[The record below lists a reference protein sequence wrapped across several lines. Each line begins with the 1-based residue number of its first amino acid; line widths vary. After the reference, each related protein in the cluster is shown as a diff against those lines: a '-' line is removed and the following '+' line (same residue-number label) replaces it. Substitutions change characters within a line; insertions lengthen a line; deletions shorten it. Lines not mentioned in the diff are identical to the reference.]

1 MVKRRHYKARDE
13 QQAVMRLK
21 QVLQRASEYGLNIN
35 WKKSQLEDDEV
46 DVIGYTSN
54 QSDSESLVSGH
65 SGDSGV
71 GVGVSVRRARGSAR
85 RCAKPAKHRAAR
97 HTRV

>member
-1 MVKRRHYKARDE
+1 MYFFIPFTRYFPILIKDF
-13 QQAVMRLK
+13 
-21 QVLQRASEYGLNIN
+21 LQFP
-35 WKKSQLEDDEV
+35 DEV

-71 GVGVSVRRARGSAR
+71 GVGAR
-85 RCAKPAKHRAAR
+85 RRPRTPLKSRVANVPRTRRAAR
-97 HTRV
+97 LTKLV